1 MPQIAKLA
9 IQSNLPQLD
18 RLFDYSVPDHLKAS
32 VEIGSR
38 VKVHFGKSKRLI
50 DGYVIELTENSDYR
64 GKLSAIEEVLG
75 DRPVLLPEI
84 FRLCQELS
92 ERSASTL
99 GEVVKLAIPAHMPRA
114 FERHVAME
122 LEPKDKL
129 SACQTNF
136 DMEFTSNAR
145 RAGNRS
151 FILSEP
157 RSRQIQIGELKVEA
171 PSWAALFVA
180 IAVENLSQ
188 SKSTIILVPDYRE
201 HEVILSC
208 LASLG
213 LAAHVCNY
221 SQDLPKSKQYEAFLR
236 ALDPTPRIIL
246 GSRLAAL
253 APAFEL
259 GSILMFDESDQS
271 FWDRSAPYLGTR
283 DVALVRQ
290 SIQNCSLLFASH
302 SISTDIRRLLES
314 EFLKDIT
321 LNFPNPRLA
330 VSEPG
335 FRVDSSAYSAIK
347 DGLKEG
353 PVLVQV
359 SSVGDSTALYCTGC
373 DEVARCTSCS
383 GPIWLDTSSNRK
395 CRWCNSFQMSTPCTC
410 GSTNFRPG
418 RAGSSRTASELGKAF
433 PSARVIESIGEK
445 RLIRVKREKALVVA
459 TAGAEPYVDGGYSA
473 VVLLD
478 AKVLL
483 SRQSLRAEEDAVRIW
498 SNAIAKGSASSRS
511 VLVGV
516 SGLLAQSFSLW
527 DHGKISAVELT
538 ARKELRLPPALRLG
552 SITADQEMVKLF
564 GEKLSGNSPVQ
575 TIGPAPVG
583 EGLWRLLF
591 KYSYAEGLA
600 LAQMLKSMAAKVSA
614 GNSRIMRSGRSGRAI
629 TIKMN
634 DPEVI

>member
-18 RLFDYSVPDHLKAS
+18 RLFDYLVPEHLITS

-38 VKVHFGKSKRLI
+38 VKVHFGKSKKLI
-50 DGYVIELTENSDYR
+50 DGYVIELTESSDFR
-64 GKLSAIEEVLG
+64 GKLSTIQEVVG
-75 DRPVLLPEI
+75 DRPVLLPEV

-92 ERSASTL
+92 ERSATTF

-114 FERHVAME
+114 FERHVSMR
-122 LEPKDKL
+122 LEPQDEL
-129 SACQTNF
+129 SACHTNF
-136 DMEFTSNAR
+136 DTEFTSNAG

-157 RSRQIQIGELKVEA
+157 RSRQIQIGGKQVEA

-180 IAVENLSQ
+180 IAVENLNQ
-188 SKSTIILVPDYRE
+188 NKSTIILVPDYRE

-208 LASLG
+208 LVSLG
-213 LAAHVCNY
+213 LEAHICNY

-236 ALDPTPRIIL
+236 ALDSTPRIIL

-271 FWDRSAPYLGTR
+271 YWDRSAPYLGTR

-290 SIQNCSLLFASH
+290 SIQKCALLFASH
-302 SISTDIRRLLES
+302 SISTDITRLLES
-314 EFLKDIT
+314 KYLKDIT

-335 FRVDSSAYSAIK
+335 FRVDSSAHAAIK
-347 DGLKEG
+347 DGLQEG

-359 SSVGDSTALYCTGC
+359 ASVGDSTALYCTGC
-373 DEVARCTSCS
+373 DEVARCSSCS
-383 GPIWLDTSSNRK
+383 GPIWIDSSSTRK
-395 CRWCNSFQMSTPCTC
+395 CRWCNSFQMNSPCTC
-410 GSTNFRPG
+410 GSTDFRSG

-433 PSARVIESIGEK
+433 PTARVIESIGEK
-445 RLIRVKREKALVVA
+445 RLIRVKRETALVVA

-498 SNAIAKGSASSRS
+498 SNAIAKGSATSRS

-516 SGLLAQSFSLW
+516 SGALAQSFSLW
-527 DHGKISAVELT
+527 DHGKISTVEFA

-564 GEKLSGNSPVQ
+564 GEELSSDSSVK

-583 EGLWRLLF
+583 EGLWRLLI
-591 KYSYAEGLA
+591 KYSYADGLA
-600 LAQMLKSMAAKVSA
+600 LAQMLKSMAAKLSA
-614 GNSRIMRSGRSGRAI
+614 GKSRIMRSGRSGRAI